1 MIERDEFG
9 PEKVLEVYDP
19 GAGMHGFLVIDNTA
33 LGPGKGGIRITSSV
47 TAEEVYRLARTMT
60 WKNALAEIPFGGA
73 KSGIVAE
80 VRGLTYEAKKSLIQS
95 FARAIRPLS
104 PSLYIAGPDVGTG
117 QEEMCWYA
125 ETNGSLKSCTGKPA
139 NMCVKPGEECGIPHE
154 FGSTGFGVAYSAAE
168 AVTFLKLNIK
178 DTTVAIEGFGNV
190 GTFVARHLS
199 ELGARVVAASD
210 RKGTIYNEQG
220 LEVETLIKLK
230 EKTGSVINYKPG
242 IVLTAT
248 ELLELK
254 VDILVPAALSD
265 VITPKNVDKVKAKL
279 IVEGS
284 NIPMTPDIE
293 EILHKKGILVIPDF
307 VANAGGVISSYAEY
321 RGYNPKRMFEMVK
334 RKVRKNTR
342 IVLEYA
348 RDKGMKPRDAAMEI
362 AVERVRKAM
371 KCRLEAGV
379 AGPRPTKLVR
389 R

>member
-19 GAGMHGFLVIDNTA
+19 GVGMHGFLVIDNTA
-33 LGPGKGGIRITSSV
+33 FGPGKGGIRMTSSV

-80 VRGLTYEAKKSLIQS
+80 VRGLTDELKKSLIQS
-95 FARAIRPLS
+95 FARAIRPFS

-117 QEEMCWYA
+117 QEEMRWYA
-125 ETNGSLKSCTGKPA
+125 EANGSLKSCTGKPA
-139 NMCVKPGEECGIPHE
+139 DMCVKPGQECGIPHE
-154 FGSTGFGVAYSAAE
+154 FGSTGFGVAHSAAE
-168 AVTFLKLNIK
+168 AVAFLGLDISG
-178 DTTVAIEGFGNV
+178 TTVAIEGFGNV

-199 ELGARVVAASD
+199 ELGARVVAVSD

-230 EKTGSVINYKPG
+230 EETGSVINYRPG
-242 IVLTAT
+242 TVLTTA
-248 ELLELK
+248 ELFELK
-254 VDILVPAALSD
+254 VGILVPAALSD
-265 VITPKNVDKVKAKL
+265 VITSKNVDKVKARV

-284 NIPMTPDIE
+284 NIPMTPDME
-293 EILHKKGILVIPDF
+293 DILHKKGVLVVPDF

-321 RGYNPKRMFEMVK
+321 RGYNPKRMFGIVG
-334 RKVRKNTR
+334 RKIKKNTR
-342 IVLEYA
+342 AVLEYA
-348 RDKGMKPRDAAMEI
+348 RDRGIKPRDAGIEI

-371 KCRLEAGV
+371 AQRLEAGV
-379 AGPRPTKLVR
+379 ASA
-389 R
+389 